1 MKPIDAITKQR
12 KELQRRY
19 GVSEIGVFGS
29 VARGEE
35 QTTSDVDILVSF
47 ANPVDLFTFL
57 ELKEYLETLL
67 KREVDL
73 VTEKALKPTMR
84 DRILREVTY
93 L

>member
-1 MKPIDAITKQR
+1 MKPTDAITKQR

>member
-1 MKPIDAITKQR
+1 MKPTDAITKQR

-19 GVSEIGVFGS
+19 VVSEIGVFGS

>member
-1 MKPIDAITKQR
+1 MKPTDAITKQR

-84 DRILREVTY
+84 DRILKEVTY